1 MPEGK
6 GIGQSAELRAENHK
20 PSHTA
25 GISADRRYSLDLFQV
40 PGCDEADT
48 AVTTCVMLGGIMEA

>member
-1 MPEGK
+1 MVCPP
-6 GIGQSAELRAENHK
+6 SYVPNHR

-25 GISADRRYSLDLFQV
+25 GFPRIRRYSLDLFQV

>member
-25 GISADRRYSLDLFQV
+25 GNFRGS
-40 PGCDEADT
+40 PGFP
-48 AVTTCVMLGGIMEA
+48 